1 MPYKNPHDERAKA
14 AKRKWWRENRGTP
27 TGKRGPKPKAEG
39 GGLKEPPHFP
49 GAAPSASLPLSGRRQ
64 PPAPLEVGLALA
76 KWCRDTL
83 KIPPG
88 HANAGQPLVIPPYGI
103 DFLRDAL
110 RSRESLLCIARKNAK
125 SAIIAAFL
133 LARLCSGLPGLHIRG
148 YRGGVTSVSK
158 EKANELRIQMEAIA
172 TASSLLH
179 KVRFLRSPAP
189 GRVVSATGSVDILSA
204 DKSAGHAS
212 GFDDAII
219 DELGLLQERH
229 RELVNGMRSSI
240 SARAGRFIALSIR
253 GLAPFTREMIE
264 RRKQD
269 GINVHL
275 YAAPARCKL
284 SDMDAWRAA
293 NPGLDYG
300 IKSLDYMRGESEHA
314 AAIPADESAFR
325 AYDLNQEVE
334 PSQEMIVSVSAWEKV
349 LCQLDDLPEDR
360 GPVVIGFD
368 AGGAASMTA
377 AAILWTETGRMEVYG
392 AFGDLPS
399 LAARGKADGVGGLY
413 LQMHAE
419 GSLQIFPGLVTP
431 VAPFLA
437 FLRARVDGHPLL
449 AVGADRY
456 RRNEVTQYLRDA
468 GLDWRVVWRG
478 TGASPTADGSR
489 DIRAFQRMVLQRRI
503 SFADPCTILE
513 SAIGDSQLRYD
524 AAGNPA
530 LDKARFAGRIDALS
544 SAVIAGGL
552 AESVYNTGTDRMT
565 LL

>member
-27 TGKRGPKPKAEG
+27 TGKRGPKPKSQG
-39 GGLKEPPHFP
+39 GGLKEPSPVP
-49 GAAPSASLPLSGRRQ
+49 GAGQSDLLPGAVRPKPQ
-64 PPAPLEVGLALA
+64 PLEVGLALA

-83 KIPPG
+83 KVPPG

-103 DFLRDAL
+103 DFIRDAL
-110 RSRESLLCIARKNAK
+110 HARESLLCIARKNAK

-148 YRGGVTSVSK
+148 YRGGVTSVTK
-158 EKANELRIQMEAIA
+158 EKANELRMQMEAIA
-172 TASSLLH
+172 TASNLLS
-179 KVRFLRSPAP
+179 KVRFLRTPAP
-189 GRVVSATGSVDILSA
+189 GRVVSTTGAVDILSA

-212 GFDDAII
+212 GFDDAIV
-219 DELGLLQERH
+219 DEIGLLEERH

-240 SARAGRFIALSIR
+240 SARSGRFIALSIR

-269 GINVHL
+269 VVNVHL

-284 SDMDAWRAA
+284 TDEDAWRAA
-293 NPGLDYG
+293 NPGLDFG
-300 IKSLDYMRGESEHA
+300 IKSMDYMRGEAEHA

-334 PSQEMIVSVSAWEKV
+334 PSQEMIVSVGAWEKV
-349 LCQLDDLPEDR
+349 LCQPEDLPEDR

-377 AAILWTETGRMEVYG
+377 AVILWTETGRCEAYG

-399 LAARGKADGVGGLY
+399 LAARGKADGVGTLY
-413 LQMHAE
+413 LQMASE
-419 GSLQIFPGLVTP
+419 GALTIYPGLVTP

-437 FLRARVDGHPLL
+437 FLANRVAGHPVL
-449 AVGADRY
+449 AAGADRY

-468 GLDWRVVWRG
+468 GLDWRMVWRG

-489 DIRAFQRMVLQRRI
+489 DIRAFQRAVLQRRI
-503 SFADPCTILE
+503 RFMDPCTIME

-544 SAVIAGGL
+544 SAVIAAGL
-552 AESVYNTGTDRMT
+552 AEQVQNVGFDRVT